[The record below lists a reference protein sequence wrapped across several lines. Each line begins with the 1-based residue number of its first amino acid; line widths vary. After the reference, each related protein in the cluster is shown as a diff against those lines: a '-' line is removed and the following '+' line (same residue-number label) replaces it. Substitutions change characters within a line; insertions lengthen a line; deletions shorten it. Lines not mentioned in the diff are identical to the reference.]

1 MKTNIEIDE
10 ALLSEAKKL
19 SQAKTKK
26 QVVEQ
31 ALQYYIQSLYRKQ
44 MLELRGKVQ
53 WEGDLDQMRSV

>member
-1 MKTNIEIDE
+1 MKTNVEIDE

-31 ALQYYIQSLYRKQ
+31 ALQHYIQSLYRKQ

-53 WEGDLDQMRSV
+53 WEGDLDQMRSI

>member
-10 ALLSEAKKL
+10 ALLSEAKEL
-19 SQAKTKK
+19 SQAQTEK

-44 MLELRGKVQ
+44 MLQLRGKVQ
-53 WEGDLDQMRSV
+53 WEGDLDQMRSM

>member
-1 MKTNIEIDE
+1 MKTNVEIDE

-19 SQAKTKK
+19 SQARTKK

-44 MLELRGKVQ
+44 MLQLRGKVQ